1 MLYTNLGKTSEKVS
15 KIGIGTWQIGSR
27 GWGWGKGYGEEQVV
41 AAIRRSIELGV
52 NLIDTA
58 EIYGGGHSETVV
70 GKAIRGMR
78 ERVLIATKVWPT
90 HATYQGTIKACE
102 RSLRRLGVDVIDLY
116 QVHWPNPFI
125 PVSSTMR
132 AMEELVRRGMIRYI
146 GVSNFSASQL
156 ERAQQALKREEIVSN
171 QIEYSLLKMRSAE
184 RLFERFGD
192 SITVI
197 AYSPLAQGLLT
208 GKYDPKNLPRDLV
221 RAINPLFDPHNV
233 RKVGPLLGKLREVAS
248 RHGTT
253 PDQVVLRVLIHR
265 PNVVAIPGAKDERQ
279 AERNAMAA
287 DLPLTEQEVEEVI
300 SVARSIRISRLR
312 GYLTTPIRVLRALL

>member
-1 MLYTNLGKTSEKVS
+1 MLYTDLGKTSEKVS
-15 KIGIGTWQIGSR
+15 KIGIGTWQVGSR
-27 GWGWGKGYGEEQVV
+27 EWGWGKGYGEEQVIE
-41 AAIRRSIELGV
+41 AIRRSVELGV

-58 EIYGGGHSETVV
+58 EIYGGGLSETIV

-78 ERVLIATKVWPT
+78 DRVFIATKVWPT

-116 QVHWPNPFI
+116 QVHWPNPLI
-125 PVSSTMR
+125 PVSSTMK

-146 GVSNFSASQL
+146 GVSNFSPSQL

-171 QIEYSLLKMRSAE
+171 QIEYSLLKMRNAE

-208 GKYDPKNLPRDLV
+208 GKYGPGKLPRDMV
-221 RAINPLFDPHNV
+221 RAINPLFDPHNLRRV
-233 RKVGPLLGKLREVAS
+233 EPLLGKLREVAS
-248 RHGTT
+248 RHNAAPG
-253 PDQVVLRVLIHR
+253 QVALRVLIHR
-265 PNVVAIPGAKDERQ
+265 KNVVAIPGAKDARQ
-279 AERNAMAA
+279 AESNALAA
-287 DLPLTEQEVEEVI
+287 DLPLTDEEVEEVI
-300 SVARSIRISRLR
+300 SVAKGVRISKLR
-312 GYLTTPIRVLRALL
+312 GYLTSPIRVMRALL

>member
-1 MLYTNLGKTSEKVS
+1 MLYTNLGRTSEKVS
-15 KIGIGTWQIGSR
+15 KVGIGTWQIGSR
-27 GWGWGKGYGEEQVV
+27 EWGWGKGYGEEQVI

-58 EIYGGGHSETVV
+58 EIYGGGLSETLV

-116 QVHWPNPFI
+116 QVHWPNPLI

-132 AMEELVRRGMIRYI
+132 AMEELVRRGMVRYI
-146 GVSNFSASQL
+146 GVSNFSPSQL

-171 QIEYSLLKMRSAE
+171 QIEYSLLKMRNAE

-192 SITVI
+192 TITVI

-208 GKYDPKNLPRDLV
+208 GKYGPGNLPRDLV

-233 RKVGPLLGKLREVAS
+233 RKVEPLLEKLKEVAS
-248 RHGTT
+248 RHNAT
-253 PDQVVLRVLIHR
+253 PDQVALRVLIHR
-265 PNVVAIPGAKDERQ
+265 KNVVAIPGAKDAGQ
-279 AERNAMAA
+279 AERNALAA
-287 DLPLTEQEVEEVI
+287 DLPLTDREVEEVI
-300 SVARSIRISRLR
+300 SVARSVKVSRFR
-312 GYLTTPIRVLRALL
+312 GYLTAPIRAMRALL